1 MLGFQ
6 TRTSWQPLKPI
17 KCRGNSRNQT
27 ACLKKHTISWDSR
40 PRLTFQ
46 RVIRS
51 IFSTY
56 LTKSIQYWISVCVT
70 FVSLLIAV
78 IAEHFWW
85 TFDSRTHFLLQF
97 ERAAML
103 SFPDHL
109 RSHIPNKTMN
119 LIGPKSSND
128 WSTRS
133 IQWQASLERST
144 RAVWAGF
151 RVLGK
156 IGPEIPTLKN
166 NSTFRGA
173 ETTAKIRPSRRVRR
187 KGEESSM

>member
-70 FVSLLIAV
+70 FASLLTAV
-78 IAEHFWW
+78 ITEHFWW
-85 TFDSRTHFLLQF
+85 TFDSKHFLLQF
-97 ERAAML
+97 EKAAML

-109 RSHIPNKTMN
+109 RPHIPNKTMN
-119 LIGPKSSND
+119 LIGWPR
-128 WSTRS
+128 T
-133 IQWQASLERST
+133 IQWLVNLIHPMISLIRKKHRTGEQDFEFLERSG
-144 RAVWAGF
+144 RKFQLW
-151 RVLGK
+151 K
-156 IGPEIPTLKN
+156 IIL
-166 NSTFRGA
+166 
-173 ETTAKIRPSRRVRR
+173 PS
-187 KGEESSM
+187 GEQKLLLR